1 LLLICIQAKK
11 RAKYFF
17 INKKFYIC
25 LINFKQNL
33 NMKKIILSAV
43 AIFTFG
49 VASAQIKTDAGTFE
63 KPKAGTWIMEAV
75 MTPNI
80 AGGGIFSL
88 PTVSNSDLG
97 ILGVKARKFS
107 SDTKAIRY
115 AGTLELNQ
123 SGEKITGTTDDA
135 PMEFTLAFGIG
146 IEHHMTGAERLST
159 YWGYEGN
166 LGYVS
171 ANASGIDPVSGEK
184 VIFDDK
190 STKLGIGANVF
201 TGFDYYI
208 MPKIYLGA
216 EISYGLAYTSSKAGS
231 DADAVNKIELAPSIT
246 PSFRLGWQF

>member
-1 LLLICIQAKK
+1 M
-11 RAKYFF
+11 
-17 INKKFYIC
+17 
-25 LINFKQNL
+25 

-43 AIFTFG
+43 AIFTVG

-107 SDTKAIRY
+107 SDTKAIRF
-115 AGTLELNQ
+115 AGNLEVNQ
-123 SGEKITGTTDDA
+123 SGEKISGTDDNA

-146 IEHHMTGAERLST
+146 VENHMTGAERLST
-159 YWGYEGN
+159 YWGYEAN

-171 ANASGIDPVSGEK
+171 ANASGTDLETGET

-216 EISYGLAYTSSKAGS
+216 EISYGLAYTSSKAGE

-246 PSFRLGWQF
+246 PSFRIGWQF